1 MNTIDLKDYSPI
13 ISDKNTGA
21 KIYNEI
27 KKNEPLNNKVTID
40 MSSIKSVSYTHLTL
54 PTKLEV

>member
-27 KKNEPLNNKVTID
+27 KKK
-40 MSSIKSVSYTHLTL
+40 
-54 PTKLEV
+54 

>member
-13 ISDKNTGA
+13 ISDKSTGE

-27 KKNEPLNNKVTID
+27 KKNEP
-40 MSSIKSVSYTHLTL
+40 S
-54 PTKLEV
+54 